1 MSANGALET
10 QSGVEPTGLFRWW
23 LVLIEGVAAVIIGV
37 LLFMA
42 PQATLELVLQLFGLF
57 WLVDGVLRLASA
69 FTDPIDRGLKI
80 AIGAAGVLAGLVV
93 IRHPVWLAAA
103 FTFMVAGLL
112 GCAGVTIGILSLLQ
126 AFRGGG
132 WGAAIIG
139 VLSLLFGLLIL
150 LNPVLTGAAWI
161 FLYASVSLIGGLI
174 AIVMAFKI
182 RKRSGAAV
190 AGMVPDGTS
199 RTVPEDIGARD
210 VPDLD

>member
-10 QSGVEPTGLFRWW
+10 QSGVEQTGLFPWW

-37 LLFMA
+37 LLFLA

-57 WLVDGVLRLASA
+57 WLVAGVLSLVGA

-80 AIGAAGVLAGLVV
+80 AIGAAGVLAGIAVV
-93 IRHPVWLAAA
+93 RHPVWLAAA
-103 FTFMVAGLL
+103 LTLMVAGLL

-132 WGAAIIG
+132 WGAAIVG
-139 VLSLLFGLLIL
+139 VLSVVFGLLVL
-150 LNPVLTGAAWI
+150 FNPILTGAAWV

-182 RKRSGAAV
+182 RKPAGAAV
-190 AGMVPDGTS
+190 AEVSSAAASHAVDTEPM
-199 RTVPEDIGARD
+199 
-210 VPDLD
+210 